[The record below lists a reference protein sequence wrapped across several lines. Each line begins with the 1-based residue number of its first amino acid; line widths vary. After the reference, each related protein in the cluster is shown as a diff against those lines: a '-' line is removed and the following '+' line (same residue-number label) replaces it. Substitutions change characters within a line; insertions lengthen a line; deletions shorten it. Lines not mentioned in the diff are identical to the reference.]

1 MSAASEYRALFV
13 VFEGIDGAGTTTQS
27 ELLAGYIQDMGV
39 DVVRT
44 REPGGTPLGERLR
57 DLVLDPA
64 TGELDGMTELMLL
77 AASRSH
83 HVHTLIRP
91 SLENDKPVICDR
103 YTASSVAYQ
112 GHGRGV
118 DIGDVGTLNDLATG
132 HCRPDLTVL
141 LDLPLEVASKRAEKR
156 SAAPDRLEL
165 ETDAFKRRVAAA
177 YRGIAEEEPERCFVV
192 DGTDDPQRILTS
204 VKDELVRRWSA
215 FPFRQR

>member
-1 MSAASEYRALFV
+1 MSAARKYRALFV

-27 ELLAGYIQDMGV
+27 EFLADYIQDMGV

-64 TGELDGMTELMLL
+64 TGELDGMTELMLY

-83 HVHTLIRP
+83 HVHTLIKP

-118 DIGDVGTLNDLATG
+118 DIDDVGIINDLATV
-132 HCRPDLTVL
+132 HCRADLTVL
-141 LDLPLEVASKRAEKR
+141 LDLPLEVANKRTKKR
-156 SAAPDRLEL
+156 SATADRLEL

-177 YRGIAEEEPERCFVV
+177 YRSIVEQEPGRSFVV
-192 DGTDDPQRILTS
+192 DGTDAPQRVFTS
-204 VKDELVRRWSA
+204 VKDELVRRWPT
-215 FPFRQR
+215 FPFR